1 MPETC
6 CAVGCS
12 NRRGR
17 KEGLSFHRFP
27 EDEERRRKW
36 VAAVNRKDWHPT
48 NCGVYRTGP
57 RPIRAA
63 RKYGLNGSAAGL
75 PPLSPL

>member
-6 CAVGCS
+6 CAVGYS

-36 VAAVNRKDWHPT
+36 VAAVNSVATQRCRGGNRRWCKV
-48 NCGVYRTGP
+48 GGGR
-57 RPIRAA
+57 
-63 RKYGLNGSAAGL
+63 
-75 PPLSPL
+75 

>member
-6 CAVGCS
+6 RAVGCS

-48 NCGVYRTGP
+48 
-57 RPIRAA
+57 
-63 RKYGLNGSAAGL
+63 KYSLCNEHFIIGKA
-75 PPLSPL
+75 